1 MHYNAWGRDVMQ
13 VPFWERSFSGI
24 GPLLEPDLE
33 GELTG
38 EHLVDGPLAIDL
50 SQAQF
55 ESTTWDRN

>member
-1 MHYNAWGRDVMQ
+1 MQ
-13 VPFWERSFSGI
+13 VPFWERSFSGR

-55 ESTTWDRN
+55 ESTTRDRN